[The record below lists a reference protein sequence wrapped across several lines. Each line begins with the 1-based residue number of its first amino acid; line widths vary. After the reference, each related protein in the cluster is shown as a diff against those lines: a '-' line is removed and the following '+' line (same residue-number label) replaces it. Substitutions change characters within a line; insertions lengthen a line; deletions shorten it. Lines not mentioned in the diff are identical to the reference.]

1 MGKHFTEYIDLTSF
15 ANQWMIYEL
24 NMEISVNSSVYFYKD
39 TDAHGDGKLHASWPW
54 DMEHSIHVAEY
65 AQQSWFSTADT
76 NPVDYWIWLYR
87 HPEFGEAVQNQ
98 WQKVFVP
105 ALNQIL
111 AEQKTEDP
119 NGVSSLTWY
128 EQTFEQDGKLN
139 SSRWSDSDWK
149 KKAEKIR
156 TIYTKCKEF
165 LSRALPG
172 YQLPYAYYYQ
182 KDGILYGVTYDGNTD
197 EVRAGTAA
205 MMKK

>member
-65 AQQSWFSTADT
+65 AQQSWFATADT
-76 NPVDYWIWLYR
+76 NPADYWIWLYR

-119 NGVSSLTWY
+119 HDLY
-128 EQTFEQDGKLN
+128 
-139 SSRWSDSDWK
+139 
-149 KKAEKIR
+149 KAQRIFKPCIAR
-156 TIYTKCKEF
+156 ISVAICLL
-165 LSRALPG
+165 LSEGWHIIGRDL
-172 YQLPYAYYYQ
+172 
-182 KDGILYGVTYDGNTD
+182 
-197 EVRAGTAA
+197 
-205 MMKK
+205 

>member
-65 AQQSWFSTADT
+65 AQQSWFATADT
-76 NPVDYWIWLYR
+76 NPAGLLDLAVSITRSLEKQYRTNGRKCLFRHWIKYL
-87 HPEFGEAVQNQ
+87 Q
-98 WQKVFVP
+98 
-105 ALNQIL
+105 
-111 AEQKTEDP
+111 
-119 NGVSSLTWY
+119 
-128 EQTFEQDGKLN
+128 
-139 SSRWSDSDWK
+139 SRK
-149 KKAEKIR
+149 QKIR
-156 TIYTKCKEF
+156 TIYTKRKEF

-182 KDGILYGVTYDGNTD
+182 KVGILYGVTYDGNTD